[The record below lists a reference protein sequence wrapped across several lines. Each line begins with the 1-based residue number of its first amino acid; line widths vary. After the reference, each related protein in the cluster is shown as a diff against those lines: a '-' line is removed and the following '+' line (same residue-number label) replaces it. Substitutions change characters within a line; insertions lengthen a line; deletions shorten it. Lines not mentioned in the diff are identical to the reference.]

1 LFITINGF
9 ILKAEALSDIK
20 DNEVGLS
27 SFLRDTMKISK
38 LDEFEVKV
46 AVVNEPNPL
55 NSVDIMI
62 ECLFYEA
69 ERIKVDN
76 TGAISV
82 HENDIT
88 EALRAKTQDKYVNR
102 GEWIPLELKDGD
114 IIVKV

>member
-1 LFITINGF
+1 
-9 ILKAEALSDIK
+9 
-20 DNEVGLS
+20 
-27 SFLRDTMKISK
+27 MKISK
-38 LDEFEVKV
+38 LDEFEVKIAEV
-46 AVVNEPNPL
+46 KESNPL

-88 EALRAKTQDKYVNR
+88 QVLRAKTQDKYINR

-114 IIVKV
+114 IIIKVQI